1 MKSHIFDSVK
11 KEQSVCNST
20 RKVFNFELSN
30 PNEFVSLPQISS
42 DDAANIALENDPS
55 RANGELAESSEE
67 SEPTCSNNDINNFLG
82 QKSEESSD
90 LEQTVESDCSDMII
104 ERRTWQPVNVE
115 NYCASEQ
122 NLSATQNLL
131 PKTKE
136 QSDILSSTQRGDWT
150 GSFLFSDSSF

>member
-1 MKSHIFDSVK
+1 MY
-11 KEQSVCNST
+11 NST

-42 DDAANIALENDPS
+42 DDTVNIALENDPS

-67 SEPTCSNNDINNFLG
+67 SEPTCCNAYIDKSLRPRSE
-82 QKSEESSD
+82 SEEGTD
-90 LEQTVESDCSDMII
+90 LEQTVESDCSDIII

-136 QSDILSSTQRGDWT
+136 QSDILSSTQKGDWT